1 MPDVI
6 EIIVQAPAS
15 PQVIEVGVP
24 GQQGPSGPVTV
35 AVGTTTTLSAGS
47 NATVVNG
54 GTSGNLV
61 LNFGIPKGDKGDKG
75 DQGNAGPTGAKG
87 DKGDTGSA
95 GAQGP
100 KGDKGDT
107 GDTGAAGPPNALA
120 IGTVSS
126 GETPSAT
133 ITGTAPSQVLNL
145 VLPKGDTGNPGAD
158 GEDGQDG
165 AAATIA
171 VGTVT
176 SVSSASPATVTN
188 VGTSSA
194 AVFNFEIPRGAD
206 GDGSGDMLA
215 ATYDPNG
222 KASDAFDMDNMVE
235 GATTKIM
242 TGSERSKLSG
252 IASGATANDTDAN
265 LKNRA
270 NHTGT
275 QAAATITGLATV
287 ATSGAYADL
296 SGKPTLGTAAALNV
310 GTSSSTVA
318 AGDDSRIVGAL
329 QSGTEDQTITGG
341 ARVTVKDLG
350 NLSGTTKTID
360 PGDRPIQKIT
370 NNGAGTIAPGSNYG
384 AITLIIV
391 NGSGAGAIT
400 TSGFTKTAGDSFTTA
415 NGDKFACS
423 YVNTADGS
431 LLTVV
436 ALQ

>member
-15 PQVIEVGVP
+15 PQVIEVAVP

-61 LNFGIPKGDKGDKG
+61 LNFGIP
-75 DQGNAGPTGAKG
+75 T
-87 DKGDTGSA
+87 
-95 GAQGP
+95 GP
-100 KGDKGDT
+100 KG
-107 GDTGAAGPPNALA
+107 N
-120 IGTVSS
+120 
-126 GETPSAT
+126 
-133 ITGTAPSQVLNL
+133 
-145 VLPKGDTGNPGAD
+145 TGNPGAD

-176 SVSSASPATVTN
+176 TVSSASPATVTN
-188 VGTSSA
+188 VGTSTA
-194 AVFNFEIPRGAD
+194 AVFDFEIPRGAD

-235 GATTKIM
+235 GTTTKIM
-242 TGSERSKLSG
+242 TGAERSKLSG

-341 ARVTVKDLG
+341 AEVTSKSLG
-350 NLSGTTKTID
+350 TKNSGTLTLD
-360 PGDRPIQKIT
+360 LGDRPLQHYTNGGAHTLAPGTVTGAAIIDIT
-370 NNGAGTIAPGSNYG
+370 NNS
-384 AITLIIV
+384 
-391 NGSGAGAIT
+391 SAGAIT
-400 TSGFTKTAGDSFTTA
+400 TSGFTKVAGDSFTTV
-415 NGDKFACS
+415 NGAKFRCHCS
-423 YVNTADGS
+423 VGNGGS
-431 LLTVV
+431 LLIVQ
-436 ALQ
+436 AMQ